1 MYCCYAHFTVEK
13 AALQKGSIT
22 PPRTQLMSGI
32 WPPQP
37 VLSLPCLVS
46 KAASVTYSV
55 DAE

>member
-1 MYCCYAHFTVEK
+1 MYCYYAHFTVEK